1 MSLDSRGEVV
11 PFERFLE
18 RRRRLDRIIASI
30 EKIPAAADTGPVR
43 IHQRQAPPPT
53 PPAVGRILPFYD
65 LPSGPALSLLPH
77 A

>member
-1 MSLDSRGEVV
+1 MSLDFRGEIV

-18 RRRRLDRIIASI
+18 RRRRLERIIASI
-30 EKIPAAADTGPVR
+30 EKIPTAADFGPLR
-43 IHQRQAPPPT
+43 IHLGQAPPT
-53 PPAVGRILPFYD
+53 PRTVGRILPFYH